1 MTAPAPAPTS
11 TQLLPPSHSPD
22 PPTLVLV
29 HGAWHGGWCWQR
41 VLPLLQA
48 RGWAAHAVTLTGVGE
63 RAHLLS
69 GQIRLSTHVQD
80 VLGLIDSLELPRV
93 VLVGHSYGGMVIT
106 GVADAL
112 LARAAA
118 QAARPDADVG
128 GVAGVAVAAGVRG
141 VTTVAGLVYVDAVTP
156 HPGES
161 WSSRHTP
168 ETVAARVALARTQG
182 AGVGIPPPDAA
193 VFGLEGTD
201 RDWVNRRQTPQPLGV
216 YQDTLHFN
224 AAAVSALPRTF
235 IDCVAPAL
243 PTIAAMRERVRA
255 EPGWV
260 VHELA
265 TGHDPMVSAPQAL
278 ADWLVHAA
286 TEAATPD
293 TVATP

>member
-1 MTAPAPAPTS
+1 MTTPQS
-11 TQLLPPSHSPD
+11 TTAAMPLAYPSASPNL
-22 PPTLVLV
+22 PTLVLV

-41 VLPLLQA
+41 VLTLLQA
-48 RGWAAHAVTLTGVGE
+48 QGLAAHAVTLTGVGE

-80 VLGLIDSLELPRV
+80 VLGLIDTLELPRV
-93 VLVGHSYGGMVIT
+93 LLVGHSYGGMVIT

-112 LARAAA
+112 LARAS
-118 QAARPDADVG
+118 Q
-128 GVAGVAVAAGVRG
+128 GVANGVLASC
-141 VTTVAGLVYVDAVTP
+141 VAGLVYVDAVTP

-168 ETVAARVALARTQG
+168 DTVAARVALAHAQG

-193 VFGLEGTD
+193 VFGLDGAD

-216 YQDTLHFN
+216 YQDALHFD
-224 AAAVSALPRTF
+224 AAAVAALPRTF

-243 PTIAAMRERVRA
+243 PTIAAMRERVRS
-255 EPGWV
+255 EPGWL

-265 TGHDPMVSAPQAL
+265 TGHDPMVSAPEAL
-278 ADWLVHAA
+278 AHLLVQAA
-286 TEAATPD
+286 AAG
-293 TVATP
+293 VAVA